1 MLYYKKTSSFNF
13 EVIIISYTDK
23 ARNCVACGDLFKE
36 EDDVVFCPVCG
47 APHHRS
53 CWMEE
58 GHCHYEIAHGTD
70 LQWHPKEEPEEP
82 KVEEPSAPFEKED
95 THSPFGFSGGVV
107 VTKCPHC
114 GRIVPCEEHPTLCRH
129 CGEEIPGVATPFQ
142 RNESPFGNQE
152 ATAPD
157 EPIDTANV
165 GKLSRIVMQR
175 REYYIPRFQAL
186 KSQGKKTVSWNWSA
200 FFLTTYWFA
209 YRKCYLWAV
218 VSSLIE
224 LVALL
229 LVSPMSSQIT
239 TFLAS
244 QQITSYSQA
253 AQLLLANMEFTQSV
267 MYLAYGAL
275 AVLLIRS
282 VIFGLFGNLIYKK
295 DCLRRAQQLD
305 EMPKEEAA
313 YRVFKLSGISI
324 FAPILFYYL
333 TGILET
339 VVTSFV

>member
-1 MLYYKKTSSFNF
+1 MIL
-13 EVIIISYTDK
+13 ISYTEK
-23 ARNCVACGDLFKE
+23 ARNCVACGELFKE
-36 EDDVVFCPVCG
+36 DDDVVFCPVCG

-58 GHCHYEIAHGTD
+58 GHCHYEVAHGTD
-70 LQWHPKEEPEEP
+70 LQWHPKEEPTEP
-82 KVEEPSAPFEKED
+82 KTEEPSSPYENENAKP
-95 THSPFGFSGGVV
+95 PFGFSGGVV

-114 GRIVPCEEHPTLCRH
+114 GRIVPCEQTPSVCRH
-129 CGEEIPGVATPFQ
+129 CGGEIPGVSSPFQ
-142 RNESPFGNQE
+142 RTENPFGSEQ
-152 ATAPD
+152 TASPD
-157 EPIDTANV
+157 EPIDTATV

-175 REYYIPRFQAL
+175 REYYIPRFQEL

-218 VSSLIE
+218 VSCLIE

-229 LVSPMSSQIT
+229 LLSPMSSQVA

-253 AQLLLANMEFTQSV
+253 AQLLMANMEFTQSV
-267 MYLAYGAL
+267 MSLAYGAL
-275 AVLLIRS
+275 AVLFIRS
-282 VIFGLFGNLIYKK
+282 ILCGLFGNLIYKK
-295 DCLRRAQQLD
+295 DCLNRAQKLD
-305 EMPKEEAA
+305 GMEKEEAA

-333 TGILET
+333 VGILET
-339 VVTSFV
+339 IVTSLV